1 MTLPIRINASSVGS
15 LLGCNPYQSIS
26 EGLLTVWK
34 SSDKKSYEEAHR
46 REGVLTDS
54 ERRRQ
59 TVKAFPTLMANAAS
73 CARPDDFI
81 RKVRGTS
88 SFSGMA
94 FLPEDGEIT
103 ITRKDAQAE
112 AIRMASTS
120 HGERREDEV
129 LRCINGMGLFGGAFV
144 KTDQL
149 LSVPLGPDITLQGR
163 VDGWSVSETSGEV
176 SSILEIKTRV
186 HTLFRKVRPYEKVQ
200 CLAYLGLLPSA
211 TSCVLVEAL
220 FKQACRAPDLN
231 VNTIPRDDEAWRE
244 MVAALQ
250 HRAAV
255 LRHIVG
261 HPEREAVLLRTP
273 KTLDDLCTQTGWPEQ
288 H

>member
-1 MTLPIRINASSVGS
+1 MTLSIRINASSVGS

-26 EGLLTVWK
+26 EGLLGVWK
-34 SSDKKSYEEAHR
+34 SSDKKSYEDAHR

-59 TVKAFPTLMANAAS
+59 TIKAFPTLMSNAAT

-94 FLPEDGEIT
+94 FLPEEGEIT
-103 ITRKDAQAE
+103 ITRKEAQAE

-129 LRCINGMGLFGGAFV
+129 LRCINGMHLFGGAFV

-149 LSVPLGPDITLQGR
+149 LSRSLGPDITLQGR
-163 VDGWSVSETSGEV
+163 VDGWSVSEDGHV
-176 SSILEIKTRV
+176 SNILEIKTRV

-200 CLAYLGLLPSA
+200 CLAYLGLLPTA

-220 FKQACRAPDLN
+220 FKQTGRAPDLN
-231 VNTIPRDDEAWRE
+231 VNTIPRDDDAWRE
-244 MVAALQ
+244 MVAALV

-288 H
+288 N